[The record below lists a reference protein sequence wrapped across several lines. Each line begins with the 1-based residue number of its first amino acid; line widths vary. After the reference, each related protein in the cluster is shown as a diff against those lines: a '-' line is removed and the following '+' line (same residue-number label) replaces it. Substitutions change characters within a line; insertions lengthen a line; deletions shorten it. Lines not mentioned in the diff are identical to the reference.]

1 MHLASMVTIAQL
13 VLLALMLKHALE
25 MVIALTAS
33 LEMDLAFATK
43 VLPGMCASAPTVCAT
58 STVL

>member
-1 MHLASMVTIAQL
+1 MVTIAQL